1 MEHFELHRVLISQ
14 HKIKSQWYFRNTIFH
29 KEECPKDI
37 KNQTRF
43 FNMRREYSY
52 RKMKESVTRFS
63 EKNEVFF
70 ELYVRSPFLYFFFFH
85 LFTPLT
91 TIYDIS
97 LYVRALLLYISLS
110 SVFSRTTQIYYL
122 FNILQSVSV
131 RALIRSPISWLTWHN
146 FGYQTGITRAIAVAP
161 VRTILNRRV
170 GLGSVS
176 VGRRSVGSLSLAG
189 SLGTEILLAVLRT
202 TRVKICRPLY
212 EKTSALPRSAIHLDG
227 NKR

>member
-1 MEHFELHRVLISQ
+1 
-14 HKIKSQWYFRNTIFH
+14 
-29 KEECPKDI
+29 
-37 KNQTRF
+37 
-43 FNMRREYSY
+43 MRHEYSY

-70 ELYVRSPFLYFFFFH
+70 ELYVRSPFLYIFFFH

-131 RALIRSPISWLTWHN
+131 RALIR
-146 FGYQTGITRAIAVAP
+146 ITDLVTD
-161 VRTILNRRV
+161 VT
-170 GLGSVS
+170 
-176 VGRRSVGSLSLAG
+176 
-189 SLGTEILLAVLRT
+189 
-202 TRVKICRPLY
+202 
-212 EKTSALPRSAIHLDG
+212 
-227 NKR
+227 